1 MIFDP
6 QIWDVLLI
14 IAASYFAVVSLV
26 RMMRSYRQD
35 LILNMRATVIERQ
48 TAKREAM
55 KRRPKPES
63 EAQSPFPPGA

>member
-6 QIWDVLLI
+6 KIWDTLLI

-35 LILNMRATVIERQ
+35 LVLNMRATVLQRQ
-48 TAKREAM
+48 AAKREAM
-55 KRRPKPES
+55 KRLPKPTSES
-63 EAQSPFPPGA
+63 QAPTNPGP